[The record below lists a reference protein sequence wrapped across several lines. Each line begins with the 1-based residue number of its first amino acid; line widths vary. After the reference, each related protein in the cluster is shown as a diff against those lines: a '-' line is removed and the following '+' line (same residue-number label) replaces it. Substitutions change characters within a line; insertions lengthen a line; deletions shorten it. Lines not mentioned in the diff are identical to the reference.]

1 MGTATATAIVAG
13 LLVLLWVAGCRREL
27 DAPPSRDSTAQA
39 EQAGS
44 ETADPFAGWPEQLKS
59 LVISARDR
67 FEVPSL
73 FPVAGFDLP
82 GDAVIVDVRTSAE
95 IAVSVI
101 PGSRALS
108 DDDLRE
114 AFLAEIHP
122 GPVVVYCTAG
132 WRSAEFT
139 AELVDAGVQAVN
151 LEGGVCAWALMG
163 GALVDQQ
170 GASTQRIH
178 AFSDDFAQCV
188 PHGFQAVFD

>member
-1 MGTATATAIVAG
+1 MDEPT
-13 LLVLLWVAGCRREL
+13 
-27 DAPPSRDSTAQA
+27 QA

-44 ETADPFAGWPEQLKS
+44 PTADPFSGWPEQLKD

-67 FEVPSL
+67 FEAPSL
-73 FPVAGFDLP
+73 FPVPSFELP
-82 GDAVIVDVRTSAE
+82 GDAVIVDVRTAAE

-114 AFLAEIHP
+114 AFLEEAQS

-139 AELVDAGVQAVN
+139 AELVEAGVQAVN
-151 LEGGVCAWALMG
+151 LEGGLCAWALVG
-163 GALVDQQ
+163 GALVDQK
-170 GASTQRIH
+170 GAQTQRIH
-178 AFSDDFAQCV
+178 AYSDDFAECV
-188 PHGFQAVFD
+188 PHGFEAVFD